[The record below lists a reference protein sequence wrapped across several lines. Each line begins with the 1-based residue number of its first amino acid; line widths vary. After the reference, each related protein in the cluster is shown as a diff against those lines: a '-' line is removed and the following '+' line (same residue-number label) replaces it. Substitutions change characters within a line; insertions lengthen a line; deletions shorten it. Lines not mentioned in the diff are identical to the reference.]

1 MANNINL
8 QETEYDEVSI
18 KLKKLHSNT
27 ISQVSKTIKE
37 MYKLFSKDDGFSDD
51 KIEPK
56 VKKLLNSIR
65 KYVIPV
71 MKDIYDYSEKSIEK
85 FMSSIKNIDTVEK

>member
-8 QETEYDEVSI
+8 QETEYDEVAI

-27 ISQVSKTIKE
+27 ISQINKTIKD
-37 MYKLFSKDDGFSDD
+37 MNSLFSKKNGFSDD

-56 VKKLLNSIR
+56 VRKILNSIR
-65 KYVIPV
+65 DDVVPV
-71 MKDIYDYSEKSIEK
+71 MKDIYDDSETSIER
-85 FMSSIKNIDTVEK
+85 FMNSIKNIDTVEK